1 MLVVFEGLDNTGKTT
16 HAQALTQSLQM
27 LFGDDKVMYLKEPG
41 GSLLSLKIR
50 ELIAE
55 DPFMPA
61 DAQGHLYTAGML
73 YTDTKVI
80 KPALADGKIVII
92 DRYVQST
99 YAYQVFVGG
108 LKSLIPCVESL
119 SKPDVCFYT
128 YSETG
133 NSVQRETDED
143 MDKVG
148 EVFAKYKES
157 LDKAYNHMFV
167 KPLGTMNYIPTYVDH
182 KLRKLNVDNTFDEN
196 HCKARDFVV
205 EIALKDFNMRINRS
219 YNG

>member
-16 HAQALTQSLQM
+16 HAHSLTQALQE

-55 DPFMPA
+55 DPFMPP

-73 YTDTKVI
+73 YTDAKVI
-80 KPALADGKIVII
+80 KPALRDGKIVII

-99 YAYQVFVGG
+99 YAYQVYVGG
-108 LKSLIPCVESL
+108 MRSLIPCVENL
-119 SKPDVCFYT
+119 SKPDVCLYT
-128 YSETG
+128 YSESG
-133 NSVQRETDED
+133 NTVQRDTDED

-148 EVFAKYKES
+148 EVFAKYKEA
-157 LDKAYNHMFV
+157 LDKVYNHMFV

-182 KLRKLNVDNTFDEN
+182 NLRRLNVDNTFAEN
-196 HCKARDFVV
+196 HTKAREFVV
-205 EIALKDFNMRINRS
+205 EVALRDFGMRVSRS